1 MQFAI
6 VFVALLAASV
16 VFAQDAGPPPF
27 TVELT
32 AQEGA
37 LVMGLL
43 DQTIK
48 QGGYASA
55 KQAIPI
61 MDKMFAASQKA
72 QAAAAEAAKKVEFE
86 QMKADEAK
94 KP

>member
-32 AQEGA
+32 AQTADVFICLVATVTYTPGGA
-37 LVMGLL
+37 AYYV
-43 DQTIK
+43 D
-48 QGGYASA
+48 
-55 KQAIPI
+55 AIGPQ
-61 MDKMFAASQKA
+61 D
-72 QAAAAEAAKKVEFE
+72 
-86 QMKADEAK
+86 
-94 KP
+94 